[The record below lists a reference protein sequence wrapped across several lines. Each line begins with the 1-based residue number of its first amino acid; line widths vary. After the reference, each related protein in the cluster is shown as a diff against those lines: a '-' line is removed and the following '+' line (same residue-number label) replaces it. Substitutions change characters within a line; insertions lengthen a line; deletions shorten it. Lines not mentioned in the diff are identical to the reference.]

1 MDRMKA
7 AISCFFI
14 ALLLIF
20 RPVTAFAYEDIEGEI
35 IEGQKSLLA
44 VLVMAEAGNQDLTG
58 KRLVVDVVLNRVR
71 DPRFPN
77 TIEEVIYED
86 NQFSPVEDGGLDR
99 SMWTVTQDCFKAV
112 EMEFNGNELDNDVI
126 YFSAGSYG
134 DYGVPCYSH
143 GDHYFSR

>member
-7 AISCFFI
+7 AIGCFFI

-20 RPVTAFAYEDIEGEI
+20 KPVTVFAYEDIEGEI

-44 VLVMAEAGNQDLTG
+44 VLVMAEAGNQDLDG

-71 DPRFPN
+71 DPRFPD

-99 SMWTVTQDCFKAV
+99 SMWTVTDDCFKAV
-112 EMEFNGNELDNDVI
+112 ELEFDGSEIDNGIL
-126 YFSAGSYG
+126 YFCAGRYS
-134 DYGVPCYSH
+134 DYGTPAFRH